1 MTANPLKLVF
11 MGTPDFAV
19 PSLVALDQ
27 SRHRILRVITQ
38 PDRPKGRGRRVKISP
53 VKETALQ
60 LGYDI
65 AQPASAQGDDF
76 ISLCFD
82 PDPDLLVVVAYGNI
96 LPKTVV
102 SHPPFGVVNVHASLL
117 PLYRGAAPIQW
128 AIINGD
134 SHTGITTMHM
144 DAGMGRMT
152 VSPVKETALRLGYD
166 IFQPPSAK
174 GDDFLT
180 LCFEPDPD
188 LLVVV
193 AYGQIIPETV
203 VTRPPHGVVNV
214 HASLLP
220 LYRGAAPI
228 QWAIINGDSHT
239 GITTMH
245 MDAGMDTGDILLTAR
260 TSIRP
265 DDTAASLHDCLAGMG
280 AELLVDTLD
289 RLAAGDITP
298 IPQDDSQAT
307 YAPLLKKKDGE
318 IDWHRSAMAIERLI
332 RGMTPWPGAYTFQEG
347 RRLKIF
353 RTVVVDST
361 LPFRKADG

>member
-27 SRHRILRVITQ
+27 SSHRILRVITQ
-38 PDRPKGRGRRVKISP
+38 PDRPKGRGR
-53 VKETALQ
+53 
-60 LGYDI
+60 
-65 AQPASAQGDDF
+65 
-76 ISLCFD
+76 
-82 PDPDLLVVVAYGNI
+82 
-96 LPKTVV
+96 
-102 SHPPFGVVNVHASLL
+102 
-117 PLYRGAAPIQW
+117 
-128 AIINGD
+128 
-134 SHTGITTMHM
+134 
-144 DAGMGRMT
+144 RMT

-174 GDDFLT
+174 CDDFLT

-353 RTVVVDST
+353 RAAVVDST
-361 LPFRKADG
+361 SDAPPGTVVRGFADELRMATGEGMLLLLELQGASGKRLSTADYLRGHPIPPGTIFK